1 MSIKPEAY
9 IHLSEDQT
17 TLTFFYD
24 AFRTYRYGTTWGIEE
39 KKKESEQSP
48 PAWTGD
54 WNSPNTTVLTVVF
67 DASVRD
73 FCPTTTAQWFYYLKS
88 LKNIE
93 GFEHL
98 NTSQVTDMEEMFR
111 YCSSLRALDLS
122 RFDTSKVKDMS
133 WMFSRCSSLT
143 SLDLSRFD
151 TSKVA
156 DMSCMFFDCE
166 SLTTLDLSRFDTSKV
181 KDMSRMFCGCSS
193 LTTLDLTSFDT
204 SKVVDMSSMFSRCS
218 SLTTLDL
225 SRFDTSK
232 VNDMSWMFFGCSS
245 LTTLDLSRF
254 YTSKVNDMREMFFGC
269 SSLTALDLSSFYTS
283 KVMDMRMMFFDCS
296 SLTYLDLS
304 SFDTSKV
311 KYMMKMFLGCS
322 SLTALNLSSFDTSK
336 VAEMNEL
343 FSSCRQLKSIS
354 LGKIQLQKGAKLKEV
369 FHNCPSLT
377 QITCYPNS
385 QFKDLK
391 QLFEYCALLENVV
404 DYHQLYSLL
413 RRNKADNIKIP
424 FQAPISSMLE
434 AYVVQSE
441 DQTTLTF
448 YYDKKRFSH
457 PTHSW
462 SIYECSRNS
471 HTWQYIGAT
480 TLKVIFTA
488 SFKNFHPTSTAN
500 WFAGFESFKHIEGLE
515 RLDTSQVTDMRSMFS
530 GCKSLSTLDLS
541 SFDTSKVTSMSWMFL
556 GCSSLSTLDLSGFDT
571 SWVMDMDGMFS
582 GCSSLTTIYSNSSW
596 SCIYSNDMFSG
607 CNSLRGAATNV
618 GKSFDVSM
626 ANPGRGYFTRKVLS
640 QEDESYVHLSADKKI
655 LITFTPSKST
665 SLRDDS
671 RPYGCSL
678 GGIFI
683 L

>member
-9 IHLSEDQT
+9 VHLSEDQT

-24 AFRTYRYGTTWGIEE
+24 AFRADRDGTTWGIRDT
-39 KKKESEQSP
+39 KKGYFWTI

-54 WNSPNTTVLTVVF
+54 WNSPNTTVLTAVF
-67 DASVRD
+67 DASFRD
-73 FCPTTTAQWFYYLKS
+73 FRPNNTARWFYCLNSLKS
-88 LKNIE
+88 IE

-98 NTSQVTDMEEMFR
+98 NTSQVTDMRYMFR
-111 YCSSLRALDLS
+111 GCKSLSTLDLSGFDTSGVKVMRMMFFDCSSLTALDLS
-122 RFDTSKVKDMS
+122 GFDTSQVTSMSHMFFCCSSLTTLDLYSFATSQVTDMNG
-133 WMFSRCSSLT
+133 MFKGCQSLT

-156 DMSCMFFDCE
+156 
-166 SLTTLDLSRFDTSKV
+166 
-181 KDMSRMFCGCSS
+181 
-193 LTTLDLTSFDT
+193 
-204 SKVVDMSSMFSRCS
+204 
-218 SLTTLDL
+218 
-225 SRFDTSK
+225 
-232 VNDMSWMFFGCSS
+232 
-245 LTTLDLSRF
+245 
-254 YTSKVNDMREMFFGC
+254 EM
-269 SSLTALDLSSFYTS
+269 D
-283 KVMDMRMMFFDCS
+283 
-296 SLTYLDLS
+296 
-304 SFDTSKV
+304 
-311 KYMMKMFLGCS
+311 
-322 SLTALNLSSFDTSK
+322 
-336 VAEMNEL
+336 EL